1 MSNVKTKTMENQIA
15 DLDRIIN
22 EVIKKIEGMK
32 NVKKIQDK
40 GLEND
45 LNQDLI
51 DGCEIL
57 KKEQEEIKDKIKE
70 CAKR

>member
-1 MSNVKTKTMENQIA
+1 MENQIA

-70 CAKR
+70 CTKR

>member
-1 MSNVKTKTMENQIA
+1 VSNVKTKTMENQIA

>member
-1 MSNVKTKTMENQIA
+1 VSNVKIKNMENQIA

-22 EVIKKIEGMK
+22 EVIKKIDGMK

-45 LNQDLI
+45 LNQDLM

-57 KKEQEEIKDKIKE
+57 KKEQEEIKNKIKE

>member
-1 MSNVKTKTMENQIA
+1 M
-15 DLDRIIN
+15 
-22 EVIKKIEGMK
+22 
-32 NVKKIQDK
+32 QDK

-57 KKEQEEIKDKIKE
+57 KKEQQEIKNKIKE
-70 CAKR
+70 CSKR

>member
-1 MSNVKTKTMENQIA
+1 MSNVKIKNMENQIA

-22 EVIKKIEGMK
+22 EVIKKIDGMK

-45 LNQDLI
+45 LNQDLM

-57 KKEQEEIKDKIKE
+57 KKEQEEIKNKIKE